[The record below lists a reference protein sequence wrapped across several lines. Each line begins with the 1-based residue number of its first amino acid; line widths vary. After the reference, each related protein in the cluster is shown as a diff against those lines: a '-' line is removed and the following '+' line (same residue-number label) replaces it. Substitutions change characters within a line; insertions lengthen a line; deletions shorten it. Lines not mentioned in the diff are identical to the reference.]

1 MIVLSFIQV
10 ESNYDKKEPWERVC
24 GFLIEV
30 LSLFKFRITEIW
42 CYYFWIQ
49 VPTKK
54 KIFEMNNFWYF
65 FKKR

>member
-42 CYYFWIQ
+42 CYYFLNSGSHEE
-49 VPTKK
+49 K
-54 KIFEMNNFWYF
+54 NL
-65 FKKR
+65 

>member
-30 LSLFKFRITEIW
+30 LSLFKFGITEIW
-42 CYYFWIQ
+42 CYYFLNSGSHEEKNLWNEQLLIL
-49 VPTKK
+49 
-54 KIFEMNNFWYF
+54 F
-65 FKKR
+65 